1 MSVVFSP
8 AANDD
13 LMEIAVFIAQD
24 NPKRALSFVDEL
36 EDKCQVLGVS
46 PGIGTRRPE
55 LGEGVLMLPHGRY
68 VIFYREAEQGIRIER
83 ILHSSRDID
92 DGDIAES
99 EPTPSD

>member
-46 PGIGTRRPE
+46 PGIGTCRPE